1 MGLSGLCSPHGHS
14 RQFGFRSTV
23 SHASTFLSPFAPRPL
38 RRFSARMRTVT
49 PRGVSL
55 HPLPRSPR
63 FTSPIPLRP
72 FCLQPP
78 HAPHRRFCTLPLSS
92 MGFPRTG
99 LGFATVP
106 QARRDMRPNRVRPPA
121 DWSLTSGCS
130 PPRLTATQ
138 FPSVSGRRAFAWRGL
153 APLWMSALTG
163 ARNAG
168 VPPAGGA
175 SPSPARR
182 PRAPALGSMR
192 AAPSGGSARDAH
204 YCGCRIHSRG
214 RGANS
219 SERDVHC
226 SECAAHCCGR
236 HVHSYGCGANSSERD
251 VHCSECAAHCCGRR
265 IHSRG
270 RGAVSRGR
278 ATRVFRPASPRR

>member
-130 PPRLTATQ
+130 PSRLTATQ

-168 VPPAGGA
+168 VSPAGAVENGCRRRRRRSQESSYTIAVWRSSGWTSPPFSLSHLAPSHFTATAHPLILGA
-175 SPSPARR
+175 NDDESRSGIPGSAAIARR
-182 PRAPALGSMR
+182 
-192 AAPSGGSARDAH
+192 
-204 YCGCRIHSRG
+204 SR
-214 RGANS
+214 
-219 SERDVHC
+219 
-226 SECAAHCCGR
+226 
-236 HVHSYGCGANSSERD
+236 
-251 VHCSECAAHCCGRR
+251 
-265 IHSRG
+265 
-270 RGAVSRGR
+270 
-278 ATRVFRPASPRR
+278 